1 MDSGSE
7 SEANRSRCCPG
18 SPPPGKV
25 ALPPPVKQGPIDKYE
40 GKKFLFMR
48 HGEGSAEHKN
58 GMVYQGRWF
67 LGKWSGEGELRLPGK
82 WTYRGRFRNGL
93 LSGKGT
99 LELDNGAVFDGKF
112 RTSEPRGKGVL
123 HYKEEFRFEGRWSN
137 AETATGKVYGLEQ
150 GEMKARIRGG
160 EIQTMK
166 GMLSK
171 WKPAGSF
178 DCGKVLSEGKI
189 G

>member
-67 LGKWSGEGELRLPGK
+67 
-82 WTYRGRFRNGL
+82 
-93 LSGKGT
+93 
-99 LELDNGAVFDGKF
+99 
-112 RTSEPRGKGVL
+112 
-123 HYKEEFRFEGRWSN
+123 
-137 AETATGKVYGLEQ
+137 
-150 GEMKARIRGG
+150 
-160 EIQTMK
+160 
-166 GMLSK
+166 
-171 WKPAGSF
+171 
-178 DCGKVLSEGKI
+178 
-189 G
+189 